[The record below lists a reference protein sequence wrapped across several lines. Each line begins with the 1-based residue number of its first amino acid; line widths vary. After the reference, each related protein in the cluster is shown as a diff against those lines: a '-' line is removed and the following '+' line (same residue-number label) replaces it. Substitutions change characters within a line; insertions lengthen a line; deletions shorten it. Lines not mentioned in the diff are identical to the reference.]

1 MPDTTKEAC
10 LLHGGNALFSKEPE
24 PTVYS
29 DWAQES
35 VGDVA
40 VLKWGDMR
48 EPGRQ
53 GVLLR
58 AVCL

>member
-1 MPDTTKEAC
+1 MPDTVKEAC
-10 LLHGGNALFSKEPE
+10 LLHGGNTLFSKEPE

-29 DWAQES
+29 DWAQAS
-35 VGDVA
+35 VGEVA

-48 EPGRQ
+48 EPGRR
-53 GVLLR
+53 GVLLC